1 MTMTME
7 TALFNNQSILQNF
20 GLVEEIDEQAAE
32 IISGGKKFTI
42 ANNTSNDVFYTLD
55 SAVWCIAPGKT
66 QNFDTDYGGT
76 IGFDRDIRP
85 DDISVGRKYLED
97 GHKYEFRPDISGCG
111 NSYNIDLYEICS
123 PPPC

>member
-1 MTMTME
+1 MTVE
-7 TALFNNQSILQNF
+7 KALLNNQNILENF

-42 ANNTSNDVFYTLD
+42 ANNTSNDVYYTLD
-55 SAVWCIAPGKT
+55 GAVWYIAPGKT

-76 IGFDRDIRP
+76 IGFDKDIRP
-85 DDISVGRKYLED
+85 DDITVGRKYLED
-97 GHKYEFRPDISGCG
+97 CQKYEFRPDSSCG
-111 NSYNIDLYEICS
+111 NPYNIDLYEICP